1 MNAVFG
7 RAPGDGDASLNGMSR
22 LLASPERFAVAA
34 FDALLANIAILDGE
48 GKIIAVNLAW
58 ERFAQINAPVQ
69 PGQELAGP
77 EVADSSLGVNYLA
90 ICDATTGADQPYASS
105 IADDI
110 RAVLAGQAGGETEYP
125 CELPDGMHYYLARV
139 SGFVQDGGRYAV
151 VAHEDITRRK
161 LAEMSVQRL
170 NSTLEQRVQ
179 ERSQQL
185 EAQNDELRRTQLA
198 LEESGGVLEQNNVAL
213 VESNL
218 QLAQFAHVASHDLQE
233 PLRIVGAYSD
243 MLRHRYAD
251 VLDTRAQGYLNH
263 ITEQVTRARQMVRD
277 VLSFSSVGD
286 QHSSE
291 TIDLESLW
299 KETVQLLTWPPGTEV
314 YCGPLPKVQ
323 AGQGQLRQLLTNL
336 LGNSLKFHAQLPLKV
351 SLTRAPDDGTV
362 PPGMAEL
369 VLSDNGVGIAP
380 EYRSRVFGMFQR
392 LHSRTASGGNGI
404 GLAICKR
411 IVEQHGGSIWVG
423 VPGDG
428 EQGGTAIHF
437 TLPLAGITADET
449 TADEGEA
456 STSSLPPAP

>member
-286 QHSSE
+286 QQSSE

-299 KETVQLLTWPPGTEV
+299 KETVQLLTWPPDTEV